1 MSQGVLT
8 ISSRNYG
15 SWSLRGSLLCSMAG
29 LDIEERVLPPDDAS
43 ARAELLHL
51 TPSFLVP
58 RLEYDGAAVWGVL
71 AIAEFVNDLAPNAG
85 ILPQDRVTRAHCR
98 SISGEMHQGFANL
111 RSAMPMNLRAHYPG
125 FKVFIGA
132 QADID
137 RILSIWS
144 GCLRAYGGPFLFGAA
159 PTLADAMFAP
169 VCTRFATYD
178 VKLPADCAAY
188 SALILGMPAMVKWK
202 EAALLEHD
210 EIEMLDTGDF

>member
-71 AIAEFVNDLAPNAG
+71 AIAEFVNELAPNAG

-188 SALILGMPAMVKWK
+188 SALILAMPAMVKWK